1 LRRPDIADLGQSFFN
16 APTIGQLEFEIS
28 GARLR
33 DKEQNQRTR
42 NTKMPVSKTAKRN
55 DARKKAEEQKAKKKA
70 ARTTKISV
78 KNVASNGKKSKS
90 AKRK

>member
-1 LRRPDIADLGQSFFN
+1 
-16 APTIGQLEFEIS
+16 
-28 GARLR
+28 
-33 DKEQNQRTR
+33 
-42 NTKMPVSKTAKRN
+42 MPVSKTAKRN